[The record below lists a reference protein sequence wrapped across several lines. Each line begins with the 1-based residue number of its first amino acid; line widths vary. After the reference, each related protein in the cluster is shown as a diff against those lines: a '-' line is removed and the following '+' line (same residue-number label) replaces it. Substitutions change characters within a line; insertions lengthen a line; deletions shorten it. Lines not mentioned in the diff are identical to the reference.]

1 MQVSSSG
8 GSGGGSGYRVMGEI
22 NMIPFIDIC
31 LVLLIIFMVI
41 TPALVKSQLKV
52 ELPRAQAAE
61 NTQAAEKLV
70 DIQVMPDGTV
80 LIDNQ
85 KIPADGLDEALRRK
99 LPDPKNQSV
108 MIQADKSVA
117 FEHVVRVMGGV
128 RKLGCTKMG
137 VGVKSEKH
145 R

>member
-1 MQVSSSG
+1 
-8 GSGGGSGYRVMGEI
+8 MGEI

-61 NTQAAEKLV
+61 NVQAAEKLV
-70 DIQVMPDGTV
+70 DIQVLTDGTV
-80 LIDNQ
+80 VIESQ
-85 KIPADGLDEALRRK
+85 KVPADGLDEALRMK
-99 LPDPKNQSV
+99 LTDPQNQSV
-108 MIQADKSVA
+108 MIQADKAVP

-137 VGVKSEKH
+137 VGVKTE
-145 R
+145 RNR

>member
-1 MQVSSSG
+1 MQAASPNG
-8 GSGGGSGYRVMGEI
+8 QGYRIMGEI

-61 NTQAAEKLV
+61 TVPGAEKLV
-70 DIQVMPDGTV
+70 DIQVLSDGTV
-80 LIDNQ
+80 IIDNA
-85 KIPADGLDEALRRK
+85 KVPADGIDEVLRRK
-99 LPDPKNQSV
+99 LPDPQNQSV
-108 MIQADKSVA
+108 MIQADKSVP
-117 FEHVVRVMGGV
+117 FEHVVRVMGCI
-128 RKLGCTKMG
+128 RKLGCNKMG
-137 VGVKSEKH
+137 VGVKTERK